1 VTYLAQQRGTW
12 SPREWF
18 RGYLRLHTSGT
29 ADLTWYFIQSVPRF
43 GSDPEVQLA
52 VEELVDQLGRIL
64 GFEPLRDD
72 DAASAVWTSP
82 AGWHLLVWVVD
93 APSAATRLGKIGH
106 ARDAVLASVQVP
118 TDDRVTCLCV
128 VCGTAN
134 QRLLTDVLD
143 LRRQSAHVRLIG
155 IDALIR
161 LAETAEG
168 RGLSHDDIVALLRPA
183 SPFADRVVSLVTSR
197 APSTTTHDSSHATNQ
212 LEPAT
217 D

>member
-1 VTYLAQQRGTW
+1 MTYLAEQRRTW

-18 RGYLRLHTSGT
+18 RGYLRQHIGGT

-43 GSDPEVQLA
+43 GSDPEVRLA

-64 GFEPLRDD
+64 GFESQRDEET
-72 DAASAVWTSP
+72 ASAVWTSP
-82 AGWHLLVWVVD
+82 AGSHLLVWVVD
-93 APSAATRLGKIGH
+93 AESAAARLGKIGH

-118 TDDRVTCLCV
+118 TDDRVTCLCI
-128 VCGTAN
+128 VCGAAN
-134 QRLLTDVLD
+134 HRLLTDVLD

-161 LAETAEG
+161 LAETAER
-168 RGLSHDDIVALLRPA
+168 RGLSHDEIVLLLRPA
-183 SPFADRVVSLVTSR
+183 SPFADAVVSLVTSR
-197 APSTTTHDSSHATNQ
+197 TPPPPPGESPLASTRFQ
-212 LEPAT
+212 PAL